1 MNAAASGDG
10 LPSARA
16 KTLLVVEDNVLVRH
30 AVADALRYAGYTVLE
45 ASTAEEAKA
54 ILTAVRVDLLFADLN
69 IPGEGDGFSVAQF
82 ARECCPNMP
91 LIFTSGRVAAP
102 MRARLKDFGPF
113 LSKPFLISKLVE
125 LIGTKLSD
133 DAG

>member
-30 AVADALRYAGYTVLE
+30 AVADALRGAGYTVLD

-54 ILTAVRVDLLFADLN
+54 VLTAVPVDLVFTDLN
-69 IPGEGDGFSVAQF
+69 IPTEGEGLSVAEF
-82 ARECCPNMP
+82 ARECCPGMP
-91 LIFTSGRVAAP
+91 VIFTSGRVAAP
-102 MRARLKDFGPF
+102 MRARLKEFGPF
-113 LSKPFLISKLVE
+113 LPKPFLISRLVE
-125 LIGTKLSD
+125 LVGNKLSD
-133 DAG
+133 

>member
-1 MNAAASGDG
+1 LNAAATGDG
-10 LPSARA
+10 LPSALA

-54 ILTAVRVDLLFADLN
+54 VLTAVSVDLVFTDLN
-69 IPGEGDGFSVAQF
+69 IPTEGEGFSVAQF
-82 ARECCPNMP
+82 ARECCPGMP

-102 MRARLKDFGPF
+102 MRARLKEFGPF
-113 LSKPFLISKLVE
+113 LPKPYLISKLVE
-125 LIGTKLSD
+125 IIGEKLSD
-133 DAG
+133 KTE